1 MYLSAMLVKFLFLQN
16 GMSHQSYLL
25 VKLELEG
32 ETDRS
37 TEYLSQNI
45 TNALKVLFGETGAA
59 IPFKVIKS
67 CQESNSVIISCPDTY
82 LVKLRAALT
91 LQSSYQGMYNAA
103 LLTLRNNCITP
114 NVFRCRLLLLCPKSG
129 QGSDLFVRLN
139 NLTSLSHGS

>member
-1 MYLSAMLVKFLFLQN
+1 MTVILILIYNVNFISVMFLKGLLLQN

-25 VKLELEG
+25 VKLEIEG

-45 TNALKVLFGETGAA
+45 TSALKVLFGETGAA

-67 CQESNSVIISCPDTY
+67 CPVSDSVIISCLDTY

-91 LQSSYQGMYNAA
+91 LQSSYQGTA
-103 LLTLRNNCITP
+103 LLILHNIHI
-114 NVFRCRLLLLCPKSG
+114 S
-129 QGSDLFVRLN
+129 
-139 NLTSLSHGS
+139 